1 MSVDKYTKHIAE
13 TSYKNIIK
21 NKSNTDSNLAWY
33 EEPDTVT
40 PRVDGRSVWLDS
52 EYIPNSPNVNWVDNL
67 YYATIGNSVVAVL
80 EKFENVEISK
90 LTDKAT
96 FFSKKLI
103 DCIQNENYHL
113 TIKDANGDV
122 IPFGLKKWTI
132 DSGVG
137 YLSFTDGMP
146 EGYELPFCV
155 TGYRYCGRK
164 LPEHMITTDGSQQM
178 LSDYEPTEEQSIVT
192 KRYVDTKLS
201 KIEDYVDRMLPP
213 EPDTFEGKDLTF
225 ICDNEFDAIDIKTKE
240 HYEHVIINN
249 YQFTVDIPEFYDPEV
264 GTVRLLLNV
273 NGTWREAGKI
283 ELSDSG
289 PIAKNLIIDY
299 SGEAYPDSLSSKG
312 FYKKIKC
319 HFSSTLS
326 EMSSIINF
334 HYYPMK
340 FKMSYT
346 YGDTTYYSNDLI
358 VCEELPQETD
368 ALQNKTIILSTNAET
383 FGYKYISG
391 ILTPRA
397 GDIISMSSLN
407 HKTLK
412 KFTKGT
418 HISKVDAF
426 GLEYERFPELTYAA
440 YNPPLEIKEDLVIPE
455 GIYQEVTR
463 IDAETYNVFG
473 EVNGEHHTDYNFRV
487 DTISDESRR
496 VYSGEVQN
504 QMIVNSC
511 GEWDPQADLR
521 NNNELQMLAGKYQ
534 WPEKDFSINGTG
546 LIANSSNDASWIKT
560 GLNYS
565 ECLKSGKRYVT
576 LRYDMKIANGIFINF
591 EDAENI
597 TQDKDTHAFNV
608 DSMYIKVAGSTDW
621 LDAKEPY
628 DGVGANN
635 KWMQGC
641 LAVQNSEEGK
651 IYCTFGPKPIEGI
664 LYIRIGVRYD
674 QHIKFRDITI
684 KENI

>member
-1 MSVDKYTKHIAE
+1 MSADKYIKHIAE

-52 EYIPNSPNVNWVDNL
+52 EYIPSSPNVNWVDNL

-80 EKFENVEISK
+80 EKFENIEISK

-96 FFSKKLI
+96 FFSDKLI

-122 IPFGLKKWTI
+122 VPFGLKKWTI

-146 EGYELPFCV
+146 EGYELPFYV
-155 TGYRYCGRK
+155 TGYHYCGRK

-178 LSDYEPTEEQSIVT
+178 LSDYEPTEDQSIVT

-201 KIEDYVDRMLPP
+201 KVEEYVDKMLPP

-225 ICDNEFDAIDIKTKE
+225 ICDNEFDAIDIKTNE

-273 NGTWREAGKI
+273 NGAWQEAGKI

-334 HYYPMK
+334 HNYPMV

-346 YGDTTYYSNDLI
+346 YGDTIYYSNDLI
-358 VCEELPQETD
+358 VCEEMPQETD
-368 ALQNKTIILSTNAET
+368 ALLNENIALSTNAET

-391 ILTPRA
+391 ILTPKA
-397 GDIISMSSLN
+397 GDILSISSLN
-407 HKTLK
+407 YKTLK

-418 HISKVDAF
+418 HISKVNAF
-426 GLEYERFPELTYAA
+426 GLEYERFPELTYPT
-440 YNPPLEIKEDLVIPE
+440 YNPSLEIKEDLVIPE

-463 IDAETYNVFG
+463 IDAETYNIFG
-473 EVNGEHHTDYNFRV
+473 EVNGEHHVDYNFRV

-504 QMIVNSC
+504 QMIANSC
-511 GEWDPQADLR
+511 GEWNPQADLR

-546 LIANSSNDASWIKT
+546 LIANSSNDASWVKT

-565 ECLKSGKRYVT
+565 ECPKNGKRYVT
-576 LRYDMKIANGIFINF
+576 LKYDMKIANGVFINF

-628 DGVGANN
+628 DGIGTNN

-641 LAVQNSEEGK
+641 LAVQDSEEGK
-651 IYCTFGPKPIEGI
+651 IYCTFGPKPIEGT

-674 QHIKFRDITI
+674 QHIKFRDITM